1 MVVDLLSKLNDLIWS
16 PLMFILVATGLY
28 FTFKLG
34 GVQFTFIKDAIEV
47 ITKKEK
53 RVKEDEDDQ
62 ISPIEAFLVGLA
74 SRIGAGNITG
84 VATAVVVGGPGVL
97 FWMWLIALIVAAS
110 SFVESTLGQIYK
122 EKEEEKGFVGGPSF
136 YMNKGLNKPLMGII
150 FAGVMILTYA
160 IAFVTIQANT
170 ISSIMKSSFTSLD
183 GNLVAYVVGIILLTL
198 VAIVLFGGA
207 KRIVKVSALMVP
219 IMSFAYLILALIV
232 IIVQFDK
239 IPFVFSVII
248 SQAFTFKS
256 VTGAAIGG
264 IIITGARRGMFSN
277 EAGMG
282 SAPNAA
288 ATATTS
294 HPVKQ
299 GLVQM
304 IGVFIDTLLVCTATG
319 LIILLSLPK
328 DVFISFAN
336 QALTDPSFNAIA
348 VTQTA
353 LQTSLGLW
361 SGWAL
366 TIFIFFFSFS
376 SILGNYYYSESS
388 FEYLTTNKTNLKIFK
403 VVVVLAT
410 FYGSIA
416 NASVLWSLSDVLMG
430 IMAFLNIIAITF
442 LFKYVKLALDDYKK
456 QKAEGK
462 DPVFYE
468 KNIEGLEGTVWT
480 DDESI
485 FH

>member
-1 MVVDLLSKLNDLIWS
+1 MIVDFLNRLNDLIWS
-16 PLMFILVATGLY
+16 PLMFILLATGVY
-28 FTFKLG
+28 FTLKLG
-34 GVQFTFIKDAIEV
+34 GVQFTFIKEAIKV
-47 ITKKEK
+47 IMKKESK
-53 RVKEDEDDQ
+53 VNEDEEDQ

-84 VATAVVVGGPGVL
+84 VATAVVIGGPGVL

-122 EKEEEKGFVGGPSF
+122 SKEKEKGFVGGPSF
-136 YMNKGLNKPLMGII
+136 YMKKGLNKPIMGIV
-150 FAGVMILTYA
+150 FSVVMILTYA
-160 IAFVTIQANT
+160 IAFVTIQSNT
-170 ISSIMKSSFTSLD
+170 ISSIMKSTFSTVD
-183 GNLVAYVVGIILLTL
+183 AGLVAYIVGIVLLTL

-207 KRIVKVSALMVP
+207 KRIVKVSAIMVP
-219 IMSFAYLILALIV
+219 VMSFAYLIIAAMVLV
-232 IIVQFDK
+232 VEFDK

-248 SQAFTFKS
+248 TQAFTFKS
-256 VTGAAIGG
+256 ITGATIGAL
-264 IIITGARRGMFSN
+264 IITGARRGMFSN

-319 LIILLSLPK
+319 LIILLSLPQ
-328 DVFISFAN
+328 DVFLAFSN
-336 QALTDPSFNAIA
+336 QALTDPAFNAIE

-403 VVVVLAT
+403 VVVIMAT
-410 FYGSIA
+410 FYGTIA
-416 NASVLWSLSDVLMG
+416 NASVLWALSDVLMG

-456 QKAEGK
+456 QKLQGK
-462 DPVFYE
+462 DPVFYQ
-468 KNIEGLEGTVWT
+468 KNIKGLEDTIWT